1 METIKPQL
9 KAVMESSQ
17 NKRRL
22 GYCPSKRGTMTQTNC
37 RGMEVCMRL
46 KQIVYPITDLESVLW
61 QLHAAPVGEDESK
74 TDGSAAPVGEDESKT
89 DGSTAPVG
97 EDESK
102 TDGSAAPVGEDES
115 KMDGST
121 APVGEDESKMDGSTA
136 PVGEDESK
144 TDGSTAPVGED
155 ESKTDG
161 SAAPGGDLNAAEKEE
176 ANGEVSVLLNEDG
189 VKHDN
194 GEGATEEN
202 SVL

>member
-37 RGMEVCMRL
+37 RGMEYM
-46 KQIVYPITDLESVLW
+46 VYPLFVSSVGESKTDGS
-61 QLHAAPVGEDESK
+61 AAPVGEDESK